1 MSRTDWTIADYIE
14 ELICLWEVDH
24 VPEVMRKII
33 VIKTEML
40 SRFSLEELETNGLT
54 LAH

>member
-33 VIKTEML
+33 VIKTEL
-40 SRFSLEELETNGLT
+40 VNKFSLDELKENGIT
-54 LAH
+54 VA